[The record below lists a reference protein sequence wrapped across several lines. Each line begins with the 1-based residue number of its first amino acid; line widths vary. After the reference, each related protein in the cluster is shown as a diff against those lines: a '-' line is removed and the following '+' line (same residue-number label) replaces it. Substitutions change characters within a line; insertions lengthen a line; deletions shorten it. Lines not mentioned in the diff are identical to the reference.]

1 MKNLFTPLKN
11 EYAKTACTAAV
22 NKEQGILPKI
32 VFCAMII
39 LEKLMFIK
47 NRALQAK
54 VFYKSYPKKIR
65 HIDQS
70 VPTDFSHKD
79 KPKTVTKYFNFFNL
93 NFVIL
98 PKRSYT

>member
-1 MKNLFTPLKN
+1 MPKQHAQLLSIKNRAFFLRLF
-11 EYAKTACTAAV
+11 
-22 NKEQGILPKI
+22 
-32 VFCAMII
+32 FCAMII